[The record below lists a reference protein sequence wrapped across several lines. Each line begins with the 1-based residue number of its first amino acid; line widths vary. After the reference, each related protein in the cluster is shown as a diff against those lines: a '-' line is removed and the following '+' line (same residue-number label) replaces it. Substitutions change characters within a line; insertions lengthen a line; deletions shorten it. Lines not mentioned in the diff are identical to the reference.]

1 MTGAEL
7 ISEAISYYDNTLATD
22 ATNVN
27 RRLRIL
33 HSAQLVLDEIYNFK
47 NWPFKNSTINV
58 EVYEGAAYLPYFPA
72 GVPTPPLDLTGYFFP
87 GSYGRLA
94 SEGAVQDASTKA
106 FYTETTLQ
114 EIVALRA
121 ANDSQRKL
129 FAVGSELAKSTQPSQ
144 TPSVSTWNSTTKKWT
159 GGFYKLLIP
168 DTSAV
173 GPTLTVSYDMAPPK
187 LADDANEITALPYQ
201 YQRTVL
207 LAGTIVRMQTAKS
220 DTRQY
225 WEAQYALGM
234 GRMAVNEMP
243 LQSRMFQLPLS
254 QRGQW

>member
-33 HSAQLVLDEIYNFK
+33 HSAQLVLDEIYNYK

-58 EVYEGAAYLPYFPA
+58 DVYEGAAYLPYFPA
-72 GVPTPPLDLTGYFFP
+72 GVPTPPLVLTGYYYP
-87 GSYGRLA
+87 GSFGRLA

-121 ANDSQRKL
+121 ANDTHRKL
-129 FAVGSELAKSTQPSQ
+129 FALGSTEGPEGVITSWDTI
-144 TPSVSTWNSTTKKWT
+144 NMKWT

-243 LQSRMFQLPLS
+243 LQSRVAQLPLF

>member
-47 NWPFKNSTINV
+47 NWPFKNSNINV

-72 GVPTPPLDLTGYFFP
+72 GVPVPPMDPTGYFYP
-87 GSYGRLA
+87 GSFGRLA
-94 SEGAVQDASTKA
+94 SEGAVQDASSKA

-121 ANDSQRKL
+121 SGDSHRKL
-129 FAVGSELAKSTQPSQ
+129 FALGSETARGTQP
-144 TPSVSTWNSTTKKWT
+144 TVVPSISSWSSVTKKWT
-159 GGFYKLLIP
+159 GGFHKLLIP
-168 DTSAV
+168 DTTAV
-173 GPTLTVSYDMAPPK
+173 GPTLAVAFDMAPPK

-225 WEAQYALGM
+225 WEAQYALGI

-243 LQSRMFQLPLS
+243 LQSRVVQLPLF